1 MVGREPIPVADWF
14 DKERTMDAL
23 KDAIDL
29 ALGVVW
35 NWPPQLPFLVV
46 LLVGTGIFLT
56 VRLRFVQIRQFR
68 HSLEVIAGH
77 YDNPQDEGDISHFQA
92 LSAALSATVG
102 IGNIAGVATAIH
114 YGGPGALFWM
124 WITAIF
130 GMCTKYVECT
140 LSHHHRILHPDGSA
154 SGGPMYYIEKGLGK
168 RWKWLGVTFAAL
180 AVICSFGTG
189 NSIQSFTVADSFRAD
204 LGVPPWITGLITSS
218 LVALVILGGIRRIG
232 QVACRLAP
240 AMAIIYVTGGLLVLL
255 LNYEQIPA
263 TFALIFEQ
271 AFTPTAGLGGFAGST
286 LTWTLIWGVK
296 RGLFSNEAGQ
306 GSAPIAHAAAKTKES
321 VREGTVAMIG
331 PFIDT
336 ITICTIT
343 GLVICVMGT
352 WHEKRMERIPFEAK
366 SGITVIHHT
375 GRIETNAHIADED
388 IFEGTFSVHNGQAE
402 GVVFVRRDGAVDEGQ
417 ILYREKPFSGTF
429 HVSDEGS
436 VSDIVDRDGTSLN
449 VADVHIEGLM
459 LQHGS
464 PLTAWSFQRGLRP
477 ILGGYGNLLVTV
489 AVFLFA
495 ISTAISWSYYGDRSA
510 QYLFGARAVLP
521 YKCVYIIMHF
531 LGAVFSL
538 EVVWGF
544 GDTALG
550 LMSIP
555 NLIAIVALSGPV
567 VRLSKEYFSREHT
580 RLR

>member
-1 MVGREPIPVADWF
+1 ME
-14 DKERTMDAL
+14 TL
-23 KDAIDL
+23 KHAIDF
-29 ALGVVW
+29 ALGIVW

-56 VRLRFVQIRQFR
+56 IRLRFVQIRKFR

-77 YDNPQDEGDISHFQA
+77 YDDPKDEGDISHFQA

-124 WITAIF
+124 WVTAVF
-130 GMCTKYVECT
+130 GMCSKYVECT
-140 LSHHHRILHPDGSA
+140 LSHHYRILHPDGSA
-154 SGGPMYYIEKGLGK
+154 SGGPMYYIEKGLGS
-168 RWKWLGVTFAAL
+168 RWKWLGITFAAL

-189 NSIQSFTVADSFRAD
+189 NAIQSFTVADSFRAD
-204 LGVPPWITGLITSS
+204 LGIPPWITGLITSS
-218 LVALVILGGIRRIG
+218 LVALVILGGIKRIG
-232 QVACRLAP
+232 LVAGRLAP

-255 LNYEQIPA
+255 LNYDQIPA
-263 TFALIFEQ
+263 TLALIFRE
-271 AFTPTAGLGGFAGST
+271 AFTPTAGIGGFAGAT
-286 LTWTLIWGVK
+286 LSWTLIWGVK

-306 GSAPIAHAAAKTKES
+306 GSAAIAHAAAKTKES

-343 GLVICVMGT
+343 GLVICIMGT
-352 WHEKRMERIPFEAK
+352 WHQKKTEKLSFEGR
-366 SGITVIHHT
+366 SGITVMKET
-375 GRIETNAHIADED
+375 GEIEINGLVSKDNL
-388 IFEGTFSVHNGQAE
+388 FEGTFSVEDGQTV
-402 GVVFVRRDGAVDEGQ
+402 GVFFIRRDATVEQSRILHRDE
-417 ILYREKPFSGTF
+417 FFTGTF
-429 HVSDEGS
+429 RVSENGS
-436 VSDIVDRDGTSLN
+436 VEVITDQRGSPLD
-449 VADVHIEGLM
+449 VANVHIEGLM

-464 PLTAWSFQRGLRP
+464 PLTAWSFQEGLRP
-477 ILGGYGNLLVTV
+477 ILGGYGNILVTI

-510 QYLFGARAVLP
+510 RYLFGARAVLP
-521 YKCVYIIMHF
+521 YKCVYLIMHY
-531 LGAVFSL
+531 LGAIFSL

-544 GDTALG
+544 GDVALG
-550 LMSIP
+550 LMAIP
-555 NLIAIVALSGPV
+555 NLIAIIALSGTV
-567 VRLSKEYFSREHT
+567 ARLSKEYFSREHP

>member
-1 MVGREPIPVADWF
+1 ME
-14 DKERTMDAL
+14 TL
-23 KDAIDL
+23 KSIIDL
-29 ALGVVW
+29 AGGIVW
-35 NWPPQLPFLVV
+35 NCPPQLPFLVI

-56 VRLRFVQIRQFR
+56 IRLRFVQVRKFR
-68 HSLEVIAGH
+68 HSVEVIAGH
-77 YDNPQDEGDISHFQA
+77 YDDPKDEGDISHFQA

-130 GMCTKYVECT
+130 GMCTKYVECA
-140 LSHHHRILHPDGSA
+140 LSHHYRILHPDGSA

-168 RWKWLGVTFAAL
+168 NWKWLGVTFAAL

-189 NSIQSFTVADSFRAD
+189 NAIQSFTVADSFRAD
-204 LGVPPWITGLITSS
+204 LGIPPWITGLITSS

-240 AMAIIYVTGGLLVLL
+240 AMAITYVVGGLLVLA
-255 LNYEQIPA
+255 LNYDQIPT
-263 TFALIFEQ
+263 TFALIFKQ
-271 AFTPTAGLGGFAGST
+271 AFTPQAGIGGFAGST
-286 LTWTLIWGVK
+286 FMWTLIWGIK

-343 GLVICVMGT
+343 GLVICTMET
-352 WHEKRMERIPFEAK
+352 WHDKKPEKIPFEAK
-366 SGITVIHHT
+366 SNITVLK
-375 GRIETNAHIADED
+375 ETRKPQMNSVIDED
-388 IFEGTFSVHNGQAE
+388 DVFEGTFEVREGEVE
-402 GVVFVRRDGAVDEGQ
+402 GVNFVRRDATVDSCI
-417 ILYREKPFSGTF
+417 ILHKDAPFTGTF
-429 HVSDEGS
+429 ETSDEGS
-436 VSDIVDRDGTSLN
+436 VITITDRSGRKIRVSDVY
-449 VADVHIEGLM
+449 IEGRM

-464 PLTAWSFQRGLRP
+464 PLTAWSFQKGLRP
-477 ILGGYGNLLVTV
+477 ILGEYGNLLVTI

-510 QYLFGARAVLP
+510 QYLFGKRAVLP
-521 YKCVYIIMHF
+521 YKVIYVTMHF
-531 LGAVFSL
+531 LGAIFSL

-544 GDTALG
+544 GDMALG

-555 NLIAIVALSGPV
+555 NLIAIIALSGTV
-567 VRLSKEYFSREHT
+567 VKLSKEYFSREHP